1 MAAAGSADRDTAR
14 EMSQENVD
22 VVRAAFD
29 AFTRGDTEAVLQ
41 LCAEDIEITQAPEL
55 PGVSPRQY
63 GHPGVLE
70 AFAIWPEQW
79 DEYRI
84 ESMRV
89 VADPG
94 EHVVVTT
101 QQRGRGKQSG
111 VEVDMEF
118 AFLFAV
124 REGKIA
130 EWRIFV
136 SEDQALEAAGLGE

>member
-1 MAAAGSADRDTAR
+1 
-14 EMSQENVD
+14 MSQENVD
-22 VVRAAFD
+22 VVRAAF
-29 AFTRGDTEAVLQ
+29 AAYGQGDTEAVLE
-41 LCAEDIEITQAPEL
+41 LCAKDIVITQPPEV

-63 GHPGVLE
+63 GHAGVLE

-89 VADPG
+89 AADPG
-94 EHVVVTT
+94 DYVIVVTR
-101 QQRGRGKQSG
+101 QRGRGKQSG

-118 AFLFAV
+118 TFLFTV

-130 EWRIFV
+130 EWQLFV
-136 SEDQALEAAGLGE
+136 SEDQALAAAGLRE

>member
-1 MAAAGSADRDTAR
+1 
-14 EMSQENVD
+14 MSKENVD
-22 VVRAAFD
+22 VVRTAFD

-41 LCAEDIEITQAPEL
+41 LCAKDIVITQAPEV

-63 GHPGVLE
+63 GHSGVLE

-79 DEYRI
+79 DEYRV
-84 ESMRV
+84 ESVRV

-94 EHVVVTT
+94 DYVIVAS
-101 QQRGRGKQSG
+101 QSRGRGKQSG

-118 AFLFAV
+118 TFLFAV

-130 EWRIFV
+130 EWQIFV
-136 SEDQALEAAGLGE
+136 SEDQALEAAGLRE